1 MLESPDMP
9 AVRKAV
15 IPAAGL
21 GTRVLPATKVVP
33 KEMLPIVDTPAIQYA
48 VEECVAAGIHD
59 VLIVTG
65 RGKRAIEDH
74 FDHNP
79 ELEAELEAKGK
90 TAELDSVRRSA
101 GLGRVHA
108 VRQLAPLG
116 LGHAV
121 SVARDHV
128 GDDPFCVLLPD
139 EVMADAG
146 PLRALMAAHE
156 ATGTSVIGLAEVP
169 WNEISRYGAAA
180 VEPTDDPDVLRVTA
194 LVEKPPADEAPS
206 NLSVAGRYL
215 FTPEVF
221 DALERITPA
230 PGDEL
235 QLTDA
240 MVLLLEETGLHAT
253 VIHAG
258 RFDTGNKLD
267 YLKANVELALRRS
280 DLGPEFGSWLAEIVR
295 RDGLR

>member
-1 MLESPDMP
+1 MP

-33 KEMLPIVDTPAIQYA
+33 KEMLPIVDTPAIEYA
-48 VEECVAAGIHD
+48 VEECAAAGIDD

-74 FDHNP
+74 FDRAP
-79 ELEAELEAKGK
+79 ELEAELEARGK
-90 TAELDSVRRSA
+90 AAELDAVRRSA
-101 GLGRVHA
+101 DLCRVHT

-121 SVARDHV
+121 AIARHHV
-128 GDDPFCVLLPD
+128 GDEPFCVLLPD
-139 EVMADAG
+139 EVMVGVD
-146 PLRALMAAHE
+146 PLLALMAAHE
-156 ATGTSVIGLAEVP
+156 ATGTSVIGLAAVP
-169 WNEISRYGAAA
+169 RDEISGYGAAA
-180 VEPTDDPDVLRVTA
+180 VEPTEHSDVLRVTA

-215 FTPEVF
+215 FTPDVF
-221 DALERITPA
+221 DALDRITP
-230 PGDEL
+230 GHGGEL

-240 MVLLLEETGLHAT
+240 LVLLAEGTGLHAT
-253 VIHAG
+253 VIRGG

-267 YLKANVELALRRS
+267 YLKANVELALLRP
-280 DLGPEFGSWLAEIVR
+280 DLAPAFGPWLAEIVR
-295 RDGLR
+295 RDDLR

>member
-1 MLESPDMP
+1 MP

-21 GTRVLPATKVVP
+21 GTRVLPATKVIP

-48 VEECVAAGIHD
+48 VEECVAAGIDD

-74 FDHNP
+74 FDRNP

-90 TAELDSVRRSA
+90 TAELDAVQRSSE
-101 GLGRVHA
+101 LGRVHS

-121 SVARDHV
+121 SVARDHI
-128 GDDPFCVLLPD
+128 GDNPFCVLLPD
-139 EVMADAG
+139 EVMAGAG
-146 PLRALMAAHE
+146 PLQALMAAHD
-156 ATGTSVIGLAEVP
+156 ATGTSVIALAEVP
-169 WNEISRYGAAA
+169 REDISSYGAAA
-180 VEPTDDPDVLRVTA
+180 VEPTDDPAVLRVTG
-194 LVEKPPADEAPS
+194 LVEKPSPDEAPS

-215 FTPEVF
+215 FTSDVF
-221 DALERITPA
+221 DALDRITPSQ
-230 PGDEL
+230 GGEL

-240 MVLLLEETGLHAT
+240 MVLLLQGTGLHAT
-253 VIHAG
+253 VITEG

-267 YLKANVELALRRS
+267 YLKANVELALRRP
-280 DLGPEFGSWLAEIVR
+280 DLAPEFGPWLAEIVR
-295 RDGLR
+295 REGL

>member
-1 MLESPDMP
+1 MP

-21 GTRVLPATKVVP
+21 GTRVLPATKAVP

-48 VEECVAAGIHD
+48 VEECVAAGIDD
-59 VLIVTG
+59 VLIITG

-74 FDHNP
+74 FDRNP

-90 TAELDSVRRSA
+90 TAELDAVRRSA
-101 GLGRVHA
+101 GLARVHF

-128 GDDPFCVLLPD
+128 GDEPFCVLLPD

-146 PLRALMAAHE
+146 PLRAVLAAHE
-156 ATGTSVIGLAEVP
+156 ATGTSVLGLAEVP
-169 WNEISRYGAAA
+169 WEEISSYGAAA
-180 VEPTDDPDVLRVTA
+180 VEPTDDPAVLRVTA

-206 NLSVAGRYL
+206 NLSVVGRYV

-221 DALERITPA
+221 EALERITP
-230 PGDEL
+230 GRGGEL

-240 MVLLLEETGLHAT
+240 MVLLLAGSGMHAT
-253 VIHAG
+253 VIGEG

-267 YLKANVELALRRS
+267 YLKANVELALHRA
-280 DLGPEFGSWLAEIVR
+280 DLAPEFGPWLADLVR
-295 RDGLR
+295 RNDLHS

>member
-1 MLESPDMP
+1 MP

-33 KEMLPIVDTPAIQYA
+33 KEMLPIVDTPAIEYA
-48 VEECVAAGIHD
+48 VEECAAAGIAD

-74 FDHNP
+74 FDRAP
-79 ELEAELEAKGK
+79 ELEAELEAKAK
-90 TAELDSVRRSA
+90 AAELDAVRRSA
-101 GLGRVHA
+101 DLGRIHF

-121 SVARDHV
+121 STARDHV
-128 GDDPFCVLLPD
+128 GDEPFCVLLPD
-139 EVMADAG
+139 ELMVGID
-146 PLRALMAAHE
+146 PLLALMAAHD

-169 WNEISRYGAAA
+169 REEISSYGAAA
-180 VEPTDDPDVLRVTA
+180 VEPTDHPDVLRVTA
-194 LVEKPPADEAPS
+194 LVEKPPVDEAPS
-206 NLSVAGRYL
+206 NLSIAGRYL
-215 FTPEVF
+215 FTSEVF
-221 DALERITPA
+221 DALDRITP
-230 PGDEL
+230 GQGGEL

-240 MVLLLEETGLHAT
+240 MVLLAAGPGLHAT
-253 VIHAG
+253 VIRGG

-267 YLKANVELALRRS
+267 YLKANVELALRRP
-280 DLGPEFGSWLAEIVR
+280 DLAGGLGPWLAEIVR